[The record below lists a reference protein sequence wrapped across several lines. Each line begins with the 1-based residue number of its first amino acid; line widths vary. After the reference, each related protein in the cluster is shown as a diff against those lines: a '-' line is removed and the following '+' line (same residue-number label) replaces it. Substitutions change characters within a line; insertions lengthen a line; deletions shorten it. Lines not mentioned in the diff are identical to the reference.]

1 MSLLHENFS
10 HAFTQLLEDGECV
23 DATLRQ
29 LKDKRLV
36 QISLDRAFEDGDFI
50 EHIVKLLSFYNEKE
64 ILAPMM
70 ISISEESK
78 DGRVSLLELFSAD
91 KPDGGGG
98 SLLLRRSTE
107 MDFTG

>member
-1 MSLLHENFS
+1 M
-10 HAFTQLLEDGECV
+10 
-23 DATLRQ
+23 
-29 LKDKRLV
+29 KDKRLV

-91 KPDGGGG
+91 IPDGGGG
-98 SLLLRRSTE
+98 SI
-107 MDFTG
+107 